1 MRGSHRRCRS
11 PPCWRP
17 ERSRDPAGSSRGDSA
32 TAWGGRGLTTWLACR
47 DIAKRLGAKS
57 VLRHLDLTV
66 SRGEIVSILGPSGA
80 GKTTLIRLIAGL
92 GDPDTGEIEIAGR
105 KVWGNGVNLKTEH
118 RGVGFVFQDYAIWPH
133 MSVAGNV
140 AFGLRMSG
148 MNRTDREARV
158 RTALAAVH
166 IRDLA
171 ERFPDQLS
179 GGQQQRVALARTLAV
194 RPELIL
200 LDEPLSNLDAGL
212 RENLRLE
219 ILDIVRAHGTT
230 AIYITHD
237 QSEAMALCDRLAV
250 IDDGRIL
257 QIGPPEE
264 LYHRPNC
271 AFVAS
276 FLGGVNLFPGRV
288 VAGAEGTLFTADE
301 VTLRV
306 GTADAPDPHLAA
318 ILIRPEDAEPPEHYP
333 FNRLVGQVA
342 SCSFLGRRWRLAGSV
357 AGPDFRLASP

>member
-1 MRGSHRRCRS
+1 
-11 PPCWRP
+11 
-17 ERSRDPAGSSRGDSA
+17 
-32 TAWGGRGLTTWLACR
+32 LTTWLACR
-47 DIAKRLGAKS
+47 DIAKRLGARS
-57 VLRHLDLTV
+57 VLRHLELTV
-66 SRGEIVSILGPSGA
+66 SRGEILSILGPSGA

-92 GDPDTGEIEIAGR
+92 GDPDEGEIEIAGR
-105 KVWGNGVNLKTEH
+105 LVWGDGVNLKTEH

-140 AFGLRMSG
+140 AFGLRMNG
-148 MNRTDREARV
+148 MNRADREARV

-166 IRDLA
+166 ILDLA

-250 IDDGRIL
+250 INDGRIL
-257 QIGPPEE
+257 QVGPPEE

-276 FLGGVNLFPGRV
+276 FLGGVNLLAGRF
-288 VAGAEGTLFTADE
+288 VAGAGGTVFATGE

-306 GTADAPDPHLAA
+306 AAADALASCRAA
-318 ILIRPEDAEPPEHYP
+318 ILIRPEDAAPAERYP
-333 FNRLVGQVA
+333 FNRLEGQVA
-342 SCSFLGRRWRLAGSV
+342 SCSFLGRCWRLVVNVAGRDFRIDWDERVRAGEPFAFSV
-357 AGPDFRLASP
+357 APERCTVVPADGLAPEE

>member
-1 MRGSHRRCRS
+1 
-11 PPCWRP
+11 
-17 ERSRDPAGSSRGDSA
+17 
-32 TAWGGRGLTTWLACR
+32 LTTWLACR
-47 DIAKRLGAKS
+47 DIAKRLGARS

-92 GDPDTGEIEIAGR
+92 GDPDKGEIEIAGR
-105 KVWGNGVNLKTEH
+105 RVWGDRVNLKTEH

-133 MSVAGNV
+133 MSIADNV

-158 RTALAAVH
+158 REALTAVH
-166 IRDLA
+166 ILELA

-219 ILDIVRAHGTT
+219 ILEIVRAHGTT

-250 IDDGRIL
+250 INDGRIL

-276 FLGGVNLFPGRV
+276 FLGGVNLLAGHV
-288 VAGAEGTLFTADE
+288 VAGADRTVFAADE

-306 GTADAPDPHLAA
+306 ATVTARDPYRAA
-318 ILIRPEDAEPPEHYP
+318 ILIRPEDAEPAERYP
-333 FNRLVGQVA
+333 FNRLTGQVA
-342 SCSFLGRRWRLAGSV
+342 SCSFLGRCWRLAVNV
-357 AGPDFRLASP
+357 AGRDFRIDWDERVSAGEDFAFSIAPERCTIVPADGLSPEA

>member
-1 MRGSHRRCRS
+1 
-11 PPCWRP
+11 
-17 ERSRDPAGSSRGDSA
+17 
-32 TAWGGRGLTTWLACR
+32 LTTWLACR

-92 GDPDTGEIEIAGR
+92 GDPDEGEIEIAGR
-105 KVWGNGVNLKTEH
+105 RVWGNGVNLKTEH

-133 MSVAGNV
+133 MSVANNV

-148 MNRTDREARV
+148 TNRTDRETRV
-158 RTALAAVH
+158 RAALAAVH
-166 IRDLA
+166 ILDLA

-250 IDDGRIL
+250 MNDGRIL
-257 QIGPPEE
+257 QVGPPEE

-276 FLGGVNLFPGRV
+276 FLGGVNLLPGRIV
-288 VAGAEGTLFTADE
+288 VGADGTVFAADE

-306 GTADAPDPHLAA
+306 ATADAQDPYRAA
-318 ILIRPEDAEPPEHYP
+318 ILIRPEDAEPAERYP
-333 FNRLVGQVA
+333 FNRLAGRVA
-342 SCSFLGRRWRLAGSV
+342 SCSFLGRCWRLAVSV
-357 AGPDFRLASP
+357 AGRDFRIDWDERVPAGESFAFSVAPERCTVVPADALSPAE